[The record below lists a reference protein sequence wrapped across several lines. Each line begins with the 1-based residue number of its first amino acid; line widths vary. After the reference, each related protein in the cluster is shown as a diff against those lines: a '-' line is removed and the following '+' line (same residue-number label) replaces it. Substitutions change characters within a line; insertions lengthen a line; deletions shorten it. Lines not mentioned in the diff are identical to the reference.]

1 MWHTPRCDA
10 ATNCRLFCSVK
21 QKAGTETL
29 SVSILRSQTAQGEAH
44 TCEQQSCLGPS
55 LLVRGL
61 IPARHTVLSQRGEE
75 AERPSLCDE
84 QRQHAEGQLE

>member
-1 MWHTPRCDA
+1 MGRRVRRGVRRGVRRRVTRCDA

-44 TCEQQSCLGPS
+44 TCEQQAYLGPCHA
-55 LLVRGL
+55 GL
-61 IPARHTVLSQRGEE
+61 GFE
-75 AERPSLCDE
+75 ASVAYCCL
-84 QRQHAEGQLE
+84 AAW